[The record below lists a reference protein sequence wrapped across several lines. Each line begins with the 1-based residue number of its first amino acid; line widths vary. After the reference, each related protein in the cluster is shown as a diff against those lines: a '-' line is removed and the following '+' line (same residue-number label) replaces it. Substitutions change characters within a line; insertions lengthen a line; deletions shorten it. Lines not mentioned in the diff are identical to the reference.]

1 MLVCKKG
8 CESKY
13 PTYALFVV
21 VLKSSNFA
29 FSKNGVHLK
38 LIANI
43 GLIIFIL
50 SCASN
55 ISGQS
60 AQKLYTPE
68 FHFTERDSTSKL
80 QNPVTKKSDSLNLL
94 LKTSEFINKLRA
106 NAFLEASLDKIEF
119 KDSIASVHIHQGPQ
133 YKIAQ
138 IKIPPNQKE
147 LLDKAGFR
155 TANLLNKPLDLSEFS
170 ELFESVLDQLG
181 NNGYP
186 FSSVGFSNYSIEEA
200 QFSGEI
206 EIEKGPYILMDTFN
220 LFGLNLINPKFL
232 YNYLEITPGDPYDAS
247 KILKV
252 KNRINNLPFLKLSED
267 PTITFLPGKAM
278 LNIKLETINASRFDF
293 IIGVLPNSN
302 AARPYTISGDI
313 NFQIQN
319 KFQQGEQLAIKFERL
334 KPETQKMDIQ
344 FQYPYLL
351 GLPFGID
358 SEFNFFRNE
367 NQNRDVNFS
376 FGVLYQLGANRF
388 LKAFWNRN
396 TSRLI
401 EINTLSL
408 LSTRKLP
415 SSLDIAV
422 NNFGIQSQWQE
433 LDYRFNPRSGY
444 QVVMRGTAGTK
455 TIIPN
460 NNIISLSNEQVNFQ
474 TAYDTLDL
482 STYQFKADVDLQ
494 YFFPLFKRSTILTKV
509 AGSKIFSKQ
518 SVFRNEYSRIGGNQI
533 LRGFDEESI
542 WAEFY
547 VVGTL
552 EYRLLLTRNSF
563 VSTFFDYS
571 IRQNKYETGF
581 EWDNPYGLGAG
592 FSLETGAGIFGISV
606 AVGSQKGNAL
616 DFRNTK
622 THMGFISL
630 F

>member
-1 MLVCKKG
+1 MKLVAKIG
-8 CESKY
+8 
-13 PTYALFVV
+13 FII
-21 VLKSSNFA
+21 
-29 FSKNGVHLK
+29 
-38 LIANI
+38 LILLGMTNVQ
-43 GLIIFIL
+43 
-50 SCASN
+50 
-55 ISGQS
+55 GQS
-60 AQKLYTPE
+60 IQKQYTPQY
-68 FHFTERDSTSKL
+68 HILERDSTHKV
-80 QNPVTKKSDSLNLL
+80 QTPINKKTDSLNLL
-94 LKTSEFINKLRA
+94 LKTSEFVNKLRA
-106 NAFLEASLDKIEF
+106 NAFLEASLDKVEY
-119 KDSIASVHIHQGPQ
+119 KDSTVHLYIHQGPQ

-138 IKIPPNQKE
+138 INIPPNQHE

-155 TANLLNKPLDLSEFS
+155 IANLVNKPIDLSAFS
-170 ELFESVLDQLG
+170 ELFESVLKQLE

-186 FSSVGFSNYSIEEA
+186 FATIGFQNYDIEEA
-200 QFSGEI
+200 LFTGDIQ
-206 EIEKGPYILMDTFN
+206 IEKGPYIMMDTFN

-232 YNYLEITPGDPYDAS
+232 YNYLEISPGDPYDAS

-293 IIGVLPNSN
+293 IIGVLPNNN
-302 AARPYTISGDI
+302 AVRPYTISGDI

-319 KFQQGEQLAIKFERL
+319 KFQQGEQLSIKFERL

-344 FQYPYLL
+344 FQYPYLA
-351 GLPFGID
+351 GLPFGLD

-396 TSRLI
+396 SSRLI
-401 EINTLSL
+401 EIDTLSIL
-408 LSTRKLP
+408 QSKSLP
-415 SSLDIAV
+415 SSLDISV

-433 LDYRFNPRSGY
+433 LDYRFNPRKGY
-444 QVVMRGTAGTK
+444 QLIVRGTAGTK

-460 NNIISLSNEQVNFQ
+460 NNIISLSNEETDFRA
-474 TAYDTLDL
+474 AYDSLDL
-482 STYQFKADVDLQ
+482 SSYQFKADINAQ
-494 YFFPLFKRSTILTKV
+494 YFFPLFKRSTILTKI

-518 SVFRNEYSRIGGNQI
+518 QVYRNEYSRIGGNQI

-571 IRQNKYETGF
+571 IRQNKYENGF